1 MDLTNKD
8 LNEIKLWIEALRSGK
23 FNQSIDTLQ
32 DLNGYCCLGVACKV
46 VIPQEDLITD
56 NEILIGQ
63 FPKSQQAPVWLR
75 LINDNFYEKVGK
87 ELTSLNDN
95 YNFTFLQIAE
105 LIEDLY
111 IKKLDKITVENKVRE
126 ILSELYF

>member
-8 LNEIKLWIEALRSGK
+8 VNEIKLWIEALRSGK
-23 FNQSIDTLQ
+23 FNQSKSTLQ
-32 DLNGYCCLGVACKV
+32 DLKGYCCLGVACKV
-46 VIPQEDLITD
+46 VIPQEDLLIDPYGT
-56 NEILIGQ
+56 LIGQ
-63 FPKSQQAPVWLR
+63 FPSYQHAPMWLI
-75 LINDNFYEKVGK
+75 LIDNNFYAKVGK
-87 ELTSLNDN
+87 QLSSLNDN

-126 ILSELYF
+126 IINYTV